1 MRIMTSLNHPAQAQ
15 DPPAHPGHPPIPLTD
30 EDPPCLFVD
39 IAENNDKALRAGKK
53 QPGQVA

>member
-1 MRIMTSLNHPAQAQ
+1 MTRLNHPAQAQ
-15 DPPAHPGHPPIPLTD
+15 DPPAHPRHPPIPLTD
-30 EDPPCLFVD
+30 EDPPCLLVD